1 MRLSKLKQPLCGTD
15 RIIIDDIEIVS
26 RAVPIED
33 GNGNESTFLEEEWHL
48 KVRPYKADGCRCPVC
63 GKKCKGYDRSDE
75 RSWRT
80 VDVGISRCYLHYAP
94 RRVSCEEH
102 GVVTEAVT
110 WADEPKARL
119 TRILDDQIAW
129 SMCHLC
135 QSAVRELMRVGSSTV
150 ANACARVLARVV
162 NQQGL
167 LDGVTRI
174 GIDETGWGHHK
185 VMTVV
190 VDHDNNRVIWAG
202 EGVGMA
208 ALQPFFD
215 QMGPERCAAVELVS
229 RDGAA
234 WIEAA
239 CRENLPN
246 ATQVMDPFHA
256 VAWVSD
262 ALDEVRQ
269 QALRDAREVYNS
281 LPKGKRGRPA
291 KDDPNAKA
299 RAVALAKVK
308 EVEGTRWSLLKNP
321 EDLTERQKETL
332 DKVSKANRRLYR
344 AYNLK
349 EGFRDVFSLGP
360 AEGITE
366 DLLKI
371 WLSRACRSK
380 IPEMV
385 KVSRSIRKRKEEIL
399 AAVEYGLSN
408 SRLEATNNKIKV
420 AIRMGYGYSNF
431 ENLKAIVMLR
441 CCGVKLDLPG
451 RMPTGWRTKGFARRT
466 RSNMKPRKK
475 AVDVKTTA

>member
-1 MRLSKLKQPLCGTD
+1 
-15 RIIIDDIEIVS
+15 
-26 RAVPIED
+26 
-33 GNGNESTFLEEEWHL
+33 
-48 KVRPYKADGCRCPVC
+48 
-63 GKKCKGYDRSDE
+63 
-75 RSWRT
+75 
-80 VDVGISRCYLHYAP
+80 
-94 RRVSCEEH
+94 
-102 GVVTEAVT
+102 
-110 WADEPKARL
+110 
-119 TRILDDQIAW
+119 
-129 SMCHLC
+129 
-135 QSAVRELMRVGSSTV
+135 
-150 ANACARVLARVV
+150 
-162 NQQGL
+162 
-167 LDGVTRI
+167 
-174 GIDETGWGHHK
+174 
-185 VMTVV
+185 
-190 VDHDNNRVIWAG
+190 
-202 EGVGMA
+202 
-208 ALQPFFD
+208 
-215 QMGPERCAAVELVS
+215 
-229 RDGAA
+229 
-234 WIEAA
+234 
-239 CRENLPN
+239 
-246 ATQVMDPFHA
+246 MDPFHA

-475 AVDVKTTA
+475 VVDVKTTA